1 MRAIVLSR
9 RSSAWGVGLRSATE
23 LKEAAAHFDR
33 AAALCDAP
41 AVKAEYWRLA
51 TSRVAARH
59 EPRSG
64 PPRATRLV
72 AGRYAAPR
80 RGHVVVWGPRRG
92 FENGHR

>member
-41 AVKAEYWRLA
+41 AVKAEFPEYASFAVACLSRAEETVCA
-51 TSRVAARH
+51 TC
-59 EPRSG
+59 
-64 PPRATRLV
+64 
-72 AGRYAAPR
+72 
-80 RGHVVVWGPRRG
+80 
-92 FENGHR
+92 